1 MTVMLIC
8 GYSNWVT
15 KPKCSSLADY
25 TSNFKNLTIFS
36 LTRDRETLRLCS
48 HFGHNWST
56 VRSPSTSSR
65 PGARTRN
72 WAPCVRM
79 FSVKFSGNPLHCK
92 PKTPC
97 YAHVS
102 KWKST
107 AWNIEQKCTRLHI
120 EYCMC
125 KHNRILWKQALKNTL
140 CRGRSCYAR
149 NNGKSLV
156 PSGLGPAK
164 RYVNK

>member
-15 KPKCSSLADY
+15 KAKCSSLADY

-65 PGARTRN
+65 RGARTRN

-79 FSVKFSGNPLHCK
+79 FSIKFSAIYFAANLKLPATLMFQSENRQREISNKNVHGYISSTVCVNTIQFCGNSLLK
-92 PKTPC
+92 IPC
-97 YAHVS
+97 AGVAHAMPVITVS
-102 KWKST
+102 
-107 AWNIEQKCTRLHI
+107 R
-120 EYCMC
+120 
-125 KHNRILWKQALKNTL
+125 
-140 CRGRSCYAR
+140 
-149 NNGKSLV
+149 
-156 PSGLGPAK
+156 
-164 RYVNK
+164 